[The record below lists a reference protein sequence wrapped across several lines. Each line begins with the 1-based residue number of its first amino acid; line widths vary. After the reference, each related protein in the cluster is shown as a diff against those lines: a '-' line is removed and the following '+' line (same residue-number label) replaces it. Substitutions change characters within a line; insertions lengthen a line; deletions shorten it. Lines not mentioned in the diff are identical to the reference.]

1 MKEIDV
7 TSGQLISAR
16 QKAIDQGR
24 LANSIKNGEGNLAGF
39 IGEIV
44 VADELNAKQDNT
56 YDYDLLLKDKTRIDV
71 KTKRCNSA
79 PLDTY
84 DCSIAAHGTK
94 QKCDAYVFV
103 RVLNDFSKAWILG
116 KLGKE
121 EYFDKATFFKKGMV
135 DPDNGFRFRADCYNV
150 KIADLIEINAT
161 Q

>member
-1 MKEIDV
+1 MKEINV
-7 TSGQLISAR
+7 TGGQLIRAR
-16 QKAIDQGR
+16 QKAVEMGR
-24 LANSIKNGEGNLAGF
+24 FANSITNGAGNLAGF

-44 VADELNAKQDNT
+44 VADELNATHSNT
-56 YDYDLLLKDKTRIDV
+56 YDYDLLLKDKTRVDV

-103 RVLNDFSKAWILG
+103 RVLNDLSRAWILG
-116 KLGKE
+116 KLGKQ

-135 DPDNGFRFRADCYNV
+135 DPDNGFRFKSDCYNV
-150 KIADLIEINAT
+150 KINMLESTDA